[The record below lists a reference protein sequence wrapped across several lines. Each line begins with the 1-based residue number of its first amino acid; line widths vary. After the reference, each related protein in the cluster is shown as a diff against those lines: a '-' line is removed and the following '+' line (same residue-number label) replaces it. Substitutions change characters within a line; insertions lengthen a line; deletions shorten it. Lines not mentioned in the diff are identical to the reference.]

1 MNSDYRKKQSRSM
14 MKMSTPSFTM
24 RGGDMYV
31 VSSLKKVKTRNVM
44 SKSRSFSEREIK
56 DMTNKTYKFTG
67 KKY

>member
-1 MNSDYRKKQSRSM
+1 
-14 MKMSTPSFTM
+14 
-24 RGGDMYV
+24 MYV

-44 SKSRSFSEREIK
+44 TKSKSFSEREIK